1 MCGKKININIGE
13 TNIQTGAYMAKP
25 VFGLAGKVNQYQRI
39 SISIILI
46 SGAMNFNGYI
56 CTLSKA
62 KDVVR
67 LL

>member
-1 MCGKKININIGE
+1 
-13 TNIQTGAYMAKP
+13 MAKP